1 VAQKKVHL
9 DKPVSERAQHF
20 LKVLIERYIRDGEP
34 VGSRTLARDSG
45 LDLSPATIRNVLSD
59 LEEMGLV
66 ASPHTSAGRIPTVS
80 GYRMFVDTLVTL
92 KPPQSQEVMMLKE
105 EIIGGKLK
113 WLFFPDQCRHCLIPP
128 CLLWAHDTNAIYQDE
143 DTGAVVYTSATR
155 KLKAEDIIGACPYDV
170 PRSDASGTLA
180 KCTMCNDR
188 VKKGL
193 KPACVKTCPTGALNF
208 GNLEEMRALAL
219 ERLEK
224 AKLTYPNARLIDPD
238 AVRVIF
244 LTAFAPEKYH
254 PYAAAFDR
262 KAWKKTG
269 IGPR

>member
-1 VAQKKVHL
+1 MSKGFFIDTTRCTACKGCQVACKQWNDL
-9 DKPVSERAQHF
+9 PVEKTENQGNLQNPPDLS
-20 LKVLIERYIRDGEP
+20 
-34 VGSRTLARDSG
+34 SRTYK
-45 LDLSPATIRNVLSD
+45 
-59 LEEMGLV
+59 LV
-66 ASPHTSAGRIPTVS
+66 
-80 GYRMFVDTLVTL
+80 RM
-92 KPPQSQEVMMLKE
+92 KE

-113 WLFFPDQCRHCLIPP
+113 WLFFPDQCRHCLTAP
-128 CLLWAHDTNAIYQDE
+128 CLLWAQDTEAIYQDE

-224 AKLTYPNARLIDPD
+224 AKSTHPNARLIDPD

-254 PYAAAFDR
+254 PYAAAFDPKGW
-262 KAWKKTG
+262 KA
-269 IGPR
+269 R

>member
-1 VAQKKVHL
+1 MSKGFFIDTTRCTACKGCQVACKQWNDL
-9 DKPVSERAQHF
+9 PVEKTENQGNLQNPPDLS
-20 LKVLIERYIRDGEP
+20 
-34 VGSRTLARDSG
+34 SRTYK
-45 LDLSPATIRNVLSD
+45 
-59 LEEMGLV
+59 LV
-66 ASPHTSAGRIPTVS
+66 
-80 GYRMFVDTLVTL
+80 RM
-92 KPPQSQEVMMLKE
+92 KE

-113 WLFFPDQCRHCLIPP
+113 WLFFPDQCRHCLTAP
-128 CLLWAHDTNAIYQDE
+128 CLLWAQDTEAIYQDD

-193 KPACVKTCPTGALNF
+193 EPACVKTCPTGALNF

-219 ERLEK
+219 ERLAK
-224 AKLTYPNARLIDPD
+224 AKSTYPNARLIDPD

-262 KAWKKTG
+262 KAWKKTWV
-269 IGPR
+269 GPR